1 MIFTSPAN
9 LDWEEAEEDLTSSS
23 ENEEGAEFANN
34 GNPTNDISMKDI
46 SVIDENSLRLLD
58 DIYDQVTL
66 QHKQLKIPPDSK
78 FAE

>member
-1 MIFTSPAN
+1 MQRIIFTTPAN

-23 ENEEGAEFANN
+23 ENEAEAEFVNN

-66 QHKQLKIPPDSK
+66 QH
-78 FAE
+78 